1 MSCKF
6 TVWSLQPVKVAVNVQ
21 RMSPITAECPKVLL
35 PLVNA
40 PLIEYMLEWM
50 AMSGVQ
56 KVHVLCCSHAD
67 QVRTY
72 LNKSTKWAASDMTL
86 NIISSYNCQSAGEA
100 LRLVDQEG
108 LIQDDFILISG
119 DVVTNMDLSRALAQ
133 HKARR
138 CAQSTQPTHFRPQC
152 RSCPCCLW
160 VACNDVHGCS
170 ICCVDLHQARLMR
183 EHTPKTTSCNT
194 CITACAAWSWFH
206 WQTCSSFG

>member
-1 MSCKF
+1 M
-6 TVWSLQPVKVAVNVQ
+6 Q
-21 RMSPITAECPKVLL
+21 RMSPITSECPKVLL

-67 QVRTY
+67 QVRAY
-72 LNKSTKWAASDMTL
+72 LNNSTKWAASDMSL

-119 DVVTNMDLSRALAQ
+119 DIVTNMDLSRALTQ

-138 CAQSTQPTHFRPQC
+138 RDNSPRLQRYVLSAVLCAEQLPQARD
-152 RSCPCCLW
+152 RSH
-160 VACNDVHGCS
+160 HGCLLQEAHVS
-170 ICCVDLHQARLMR
+170 GSGMR
-183 EHTPKTTSCNT
+183 SVRHVV
-194 CITACAAWSWFH
+194 
-206 WQTCSSFG
+206 

>member
-1 MSCKF
+1 
-6 TVWSLQPVKVAVNVQ
+6 
-21 RMSPITAECPKVLL
+21 MSPITSECPKVLL

-67 QVRTY
+67 QVRAY
-72 LNKSTKWAASDMTL
+72 LNKSTKWAASDMSL

-138 CAQSTQPTHFRPQC
+138 CAQSLQSTHDATLTKSEPSLLPLECMPCRPPLQ
-152 RSCPCCLW
+152 
-160 VACNDVHGCS
+160 
-170 ICCVDLHQARLMR
+170 
-183 EHTPKTTSCNT
+183 
-194 CITACAAWSWFH
+194 
-206 WQTCSSFG
+206 